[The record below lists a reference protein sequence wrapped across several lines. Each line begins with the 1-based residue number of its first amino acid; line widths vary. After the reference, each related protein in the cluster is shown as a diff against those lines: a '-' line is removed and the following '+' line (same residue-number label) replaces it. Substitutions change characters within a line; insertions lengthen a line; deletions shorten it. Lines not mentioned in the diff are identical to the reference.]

1 MLSDRGR
8 FVVSREVAQDFVPV
22 RVPSLKRHLHVP
34 QQPLGM
40 GRVTAVPAHSVDE
53 QGLSGDALLA
63 RTNVAIN
70 PCKGFQV
77 ARRVGHGRP

>member
-1 MLSDRGR
+1 MLLDRWG
-8 FVVSREVAQDFVPV
+8 FVLTREFAQDFVSV

-40 GRVTAVPAHSVDE
+40 DRVAAVPAHSVDE
-53 QGLSGDALLA
+53 QCLSGDALLA

-70 PCKGFQV
+70 PCKGF
-77 ARRVGHGRP
+77 P

>member
-8 FVVSREVAQDFVPV
+8 YALSRDFAQDFVSV
-22 RVPSLKRHLHVP
+22 HVPSLKRHLHVP

-40 GRVTAVPAHSVDE
+40 GRVAAVRAHSVNE
-53 QGLSGDALLA
+53 LCLSGDALLA

-70 PCKGFQV
+70 PCKGFPW